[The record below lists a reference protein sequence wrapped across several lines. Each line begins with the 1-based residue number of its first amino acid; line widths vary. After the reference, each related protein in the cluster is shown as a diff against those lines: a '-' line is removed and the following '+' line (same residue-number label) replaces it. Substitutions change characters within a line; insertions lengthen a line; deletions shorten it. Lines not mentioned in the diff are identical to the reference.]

1 MLPGLGQQMR
11 VKEVAGNARA
21 DEAPPAESAA
31 TVKPVSPSSSL
42 AAFVRGI
49 YNRAADHKVSQ
60 GVERRFLRA
69 LRARSGERDDAAK
82 AALRE
87 IGLDEDLSSQ
97 ITDVKCNS
105 AKAQLDEVYVNGPN
119 DEFTVTPTPVPEI
132 SEGDGI
138 VIFGEMMK
146 AVMLA
151 VVGRGA
157 VPTPQEIFD
166 EVMRRYDDRMAAEMR
181 VAKERVARMEKKMRD
196 QLEEGGFREAK
207 AGYVNDVVT
216 YGTGIIEG
224 PVESV
229 ETRLCSKRSKVGTV
243 VFGREARPVLKF
255 VSRSPWDVYP
265 APESKKVGDSPLCII
280 ERYSGSELDGF
291 VKSVSGESAA
301 GWNAA
306 EVRKILADH
315 PKGWKETRNGLNS
328 ERRRLEG
335 NGGEGVFC
343 GDGWSYE
350 ALKMYA
356 VLRGS
361 VLIENGAAAAA
372 KQKIEAGTFYMAE
385 VVTLADRVVRCR
397 LQKDMRIPVSK
408 GVFYDVPGSFWGRSI
423 ADRCVPAQNIQD
435 SCLYWI
441 KVNMG
446 MCSLPMFYARD
457 FTSLLD
463 KGPGALDIKA
473 GKFWAMR
480 GSGLGV
486 AGGPP
491 IGTVEVASHIAEIL
505 AAMDRS
511 KIMAD
516 DDTGIPAHS
525 YGGASSASGV
535 ARTASGLK
543 MLTESAMR
551 GMRMVIG
558 QTDKEVIENI
568 LTMLYERNMLRD
580 PDPSIKGD
588 AQIMARG
595 VMGRV
600 LREQE
605 KDSQMQ
611 FLTMVSTNVN
621 LFQLVGPR
629 AVAVILRKLSEGM
642 GIPEF
647 MPSDTQ
653 LEDAEL
659 MNKIKQLAEIEG
671 KMAGR
676 QAGAGV
682 QGAGSAEGHA
692 AAGMGGGGGQMPQ
705 IVPDATGAAQGGV
718 AERRG
723 AA

>member
-1 MLPGLGQQMR
+1 MLPGLEQTGR
-11 VKEVAGNARA
+11 VTEKAYDASSVPSSPEQ
-21 DEAPPAESAA
+21 AA
-31 TVKPVSPSSSL
+31 VKPVNSASL
-42 AAFVRGI
+42 LANFVRGI
-49 YNRAADHKVSQ
+49 YNRAADHKTSQ

-69 LRARSGERDDAAK
+69 LRARSGERDDASK
-82 AALRE
+82 AMLRE
-87 IGLDEDLSSQ
+87 IGMDEDLSSQ

-132 SEGDGI
+132 TESESV

-146 AVMLA
+146 TVMLA
-151 VVGRGA
+151 VVERGSA
-157 VPTPQEIFD
+157 PTPQQIFD
-166 EVMRRYDDRMAAEMR
+166 EVMRRYDDRMNSEMV
-181 VAKERVARMEKKMRD
+181 VAKDRVSRMEKVMRD
-196 QLEEGGFREAK
+196 QLEEGGFRDAK

-229 ETRLCSKRSKVGTV
+229 ETKLRSKKSKLGTV
-243 VFGREARPVLKF
+243 IFGREARSVLKF
-255 VSRSPWDVYP
+255 NRISPWDGYP
-265 APESKKVGDSPLCII
+265 APESTVIGDSPFCIVM
-280 ERYSGSELDGF
+280 RYSGSELSGF
-291 VKSVSGESAA
+291 VNGVDGDSLT
-301 GWNAA
+301 GWNVP
-306 EVRKILADH
+306 ELKRLLSDK
-315 PKGWKETRNGLNS
+315 PKGHKETRTGIDA

-335 NGGEGVFC
+335 SGGEGIFC
-343 GDGWSYE
+343 GDGWMYE
-350 ALKMYA
+350 AIKMYA

-361 VLIENGAAAAA
+361 VLIENGAYAEK
-372 KQKIEAGTFYMAE
+372 KQKIDASTFYMIE
-385 VVTLADRVVRCR
+385 TVTIDDRVVFCR
-397 LQKDMRIPVSK
+397 LAKDMRIPVSK
-408 GVFYDVPGSFWGRSI
+408 GVFYDVPRSFWGRSI

-491 IGTVEVASHIAEIL
+491 IGTVEVTSHIAEIL

-543 MLTESAMR
+543 MLTEAAMR
-551 GMRMVIG
+551 GMKMVIG
-558 QTDKEVIENI
+558 QTDIAVIENI
-568 LTMLYERNMLRD
+568 LKMLYERNMLKH
-580 PDPSIKGD
+580 PDPAIKGD

-605 KDSQMQ
+605 KESQVQ
-611 FLTMVSTNVN
+611 FLMMVANNIN
-621 LFQLVGPR
+621 LFQLVGPK
-629 AVAVILRKLSEGM
+629 AVAIILRKISEGM
-642 GIPEF
+642 GMPDF

-671 KMAGR
+671 QMQGGQSQGQQQMR
-676 QAGAGV
+676 QGG
-682 QGAGSAEGHA
+682 QQ
-692 AAGMGGGGGQMPQ
+692 MRPQGGGAQMPQ
-705 IVPDATGAAQGGV
+705 VMPDATGATQPQGMV
-718 AERRG
+718 AERQG